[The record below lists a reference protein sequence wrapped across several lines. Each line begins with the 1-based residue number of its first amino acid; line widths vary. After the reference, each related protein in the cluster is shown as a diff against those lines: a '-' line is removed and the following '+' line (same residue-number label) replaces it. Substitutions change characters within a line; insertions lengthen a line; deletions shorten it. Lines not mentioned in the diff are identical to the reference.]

1 MTKRAG
7 ANYNFKKPAERT
19 MKIHIT
25 TFDKLAKFGEFGDTW
40 EDIILR
46 LMEK

>member
-7 ANYNFKKPAERT
+7 NKRVHSQPAQRT
-19 MKIHIT
+19 MKLHLT
-25 TFDKLAKFGEFGDTW
+25 TFDKLSEFGEFGDTW